1 MSEDRI
7 SDNPV
12 SRVEALCFDV
22 FGTVVDWRGSIVREC
37 RALGAAKKIDADWA
51 AFADAW
57 RAGYQPAMAPVR
69 ESRRDYVRLDALHR
83 EILDRL
89 LPRFGLE
96 GLSETEK
103 DRLNRVWH
111 RLEGWPDTQD
121 GMARLRSRYLLAA
134 LSNGHVALIVNMAR
148 CAKIVWDAPL
158 GAEMARQYKPRP
170 EVYDTTV
177 AMLGLEP
184 GQTMMV
190 AAHNGDL
197 HAARARGMRT
207 AFVARPTEYGPDQT
221 EDLEPDSDW
230 DVVAGDFHELAA
242 KLGA

>member
-69 ESRRDYVRLDALHR
+69 EGRRDYVRLDALHR